1 MRSSS
6 QREVAQGERIAIN
19 TPVQGTAADILK
31 IAMVALNQRIEA
43 ECPDAQMLLTV
54 HDELVLEVP
63 QDRLEQTLG
72 MVREVMEG
80 AVSLHV
86 PLVVDVGYGSH
97 WGEAH

>member
-1 MRSSS
+1 MRWL
-6 QREVAQGERIAIN
+6 RGRIAIN
-19 TPVQGTAADILK
+19 TPVQEPAADILK

-80 AVSLHV
+80 AVSLARAARRRCGLRE
-86 PLVVDVGYGSH
+86 PLGRGALN
-97 WGEAH
+97 WRAL